1 MQYIEW
7 PFGMVEDKYMK
18 NTLLKNILAFV
29 ISITVLASVIVIGL
43 IYSEEITYF
52 DVNNSISNCL
62 GETPEAP
69 QISFTEDLVYE
80 RSECFL
86 NYSVFDNVV

>member
-1 MQYIEW
+1 
-7 PFGMVEDKYMK
+7 MK

-62 GETPEAP
+62 GETPEAS

>member
-1 MQYIEW
+1 
-7 PFGMVEDKYMK
+7 MK

-43 IYSEEITYF
+43 IYSEEITYS
-52 DVNNSISNCL
+52 DVDNSISNCL

-69 QISFTEDLVYE
+69 KISFTEDPVYE